1 MRKLLL
7 PLLVF
12 ALVLGSCE
20 DDLTSLNE
28 NPKGATDV
36 PADPLFSNA
45 LVSLGTL
52 NTSVDYNDNM
62 FMFMSQY
69 WAATT
74 YADESQYNLTGRS
87 IPSNYWSE
95 IYRDVLN
102 DLKESS
108 TLIAE
113 DELIPDGQKTVMQAQ
128 IEVMQ
133 VMAYHQL
140 VTVFGDIPY
149 TEALDAENP
158 SPAYDDDE
166 TIYSDLMSRL
176 NTAISDL
183 NSGSSGF
190 SATAD
195 VFYGGNVD
203 AWVKF
208 ANSLKMRL
216 AIQLT
221 DVDAGAAQTAINEA
235 SPNAFGSN
243 ADQLTLQ
250 FQSSQPHT
258 NPVWEDVIS
267 TGRNDFVASNTL
279 INMMNSMDDPRRP
292 IHFTQVDGNYVGGT
306 YGVSNDYVDYSH
318 IQGPL
323 IQNDF
328 EGVLLG
334 YDEVQFIRAEAQAR
348 GWTAQHPT
356 GTSVITGDPV
366 TTAAEH
372 YNEAIAADMN
382 YWSEAAQAGGIWE
395 EGQEPSAAEKEI
407 DSGEIATYVA
417 NNPYPTAGSLQD
429 KLKAIAVQKWLG
441 QYMNDN
447 LQAWTDWRRL
457 DHPTWF
463 VANDNPNA
471 DVEDDIPVRFTY
483 PVDEQNLNQS
493 NWEAASDAL
502 GGDGD
507 ETSTLLFWDTDY
519 ASSVN

>member
-28 NPKGATDV
+28 DPKGATDV

-74 YADESQYNLTGRS
+74 YADESQYDLTGRS

-108 TLIAE
+108 NLIAE
-113 DELIPDGQKTVMQAQ
+113 DELIPDAQKTVMQAQ

-140 VTVFGDIPY
+140 VSVFGDIPY

-158 SPAYDDDE
+158 APAYDDDA

-176 NTAISDL
+176 NTAISNL

-195 VFYGGNVD
+195 VYYGGNVD
-203 AWVKF
+203 AWSRF
-208 ANSLKMRL
+208 ANSLKMRM
-216 AIQLT
+216 AIQLSE
-221 DVDAGAAQTAINEA
+221 VDAGAAQTAIEEA
-235 SPNAFGSN
+235 SPNAFQSLGE
-243 ADQLTLQ
+243 QLTLQ
-250 FQSSQPHT
+250 FQSAQPHT

-267 TGRNDFVASNTL
+267 TGRNDFVAANTL
-279 INMMNSMDDPRRP
+279 IEMMNNLDDPRRP
-292 IHFTQVDGNYVGGT
+292 VLFTQVDGNYVGGT

-318 IQGPL
+318 VQGPL
-323 IQNDF
+323 IQPSF
-328 EGVLLG
+328 EGVLLS
-334 YDEVQFIRAEAQAR
+334 YEEVEFIRAEANAR
-348 GWTAQHPT
+348 GWLT
-356 GTSVITGDPV
+356 GT
-366 TTAAEH
+366 AAQAAVH
-372 YNEAIAADMN
+372 YNNAIEADMN
-382 YWSEAAQAGGIWE
+382 YWSQAAQSGGIWE
-395 EGQEPSAAEKEI
+395 QEPSAAEKEI
-407 DSGEIATYVA
+407 DSGEITDYQTQPDVA
-417 NNPYPTAGSLQD
+417 YPVGGSPQD
-429 KLKAIAVQKWLG
+429 QLKAIAEQKWVA

-463 VANDNPNA
+463 VAGDNPNA
-471 DVEDDIPVRFTY
+471 DVEDDIPVRFIY

-493 NWEAASDAL
+493 NWEAAASAI
-502 GGDGD
+502 GGD
-507 ETSTLLFWDTDY
+507 ETGTLLFWDTGY

>member
-7 PLLVF
+7 PIIAF
-12 ALVLGSCE
+12 ALVLSSCT

-28 NPKGATDV
+28 DPKGATDV

-52 NTSVDYNDNM
+52 NTSVDYNTNM

-74 YADESQYNLTGRS
+74 YADESQYDLTGRS
-87 IPSNYWSE
+87 IPSSYWSE

-108 TLIAE
+108 NLVAE
-113 DELIPDGQKTVMQAQ
+113 DELIPGSQKTVMQAQ

-140 VTVFGDIPY
+140 VSVFGDIPY
-149 TEALDAENP
+149 SEALDAENP
-158 SPAYDDDE
+158 SPAYDDDA

-183 NSGSSGF
+183 NSGGSGF

-195 VFYGGNVD
+195 VLYGGNVG

-208 ANSLKMRL
+208 ANSLKMRM
-216 AIQLT
+216 AIQLS
-221 DVDAGAAQTAINEA
+221 DVDPGAAQTAIEAA
-235 SPNAFGSN
+235 SPNAFQSLGE
-243 ADQLTLQ
+243 QLTLQ
-250 FQSSQPHT
+250 FQSAQPHT

-292 IHFTQVDGNYVGGT
+292 VLFTQVEGDYVGGT
-306 YGVSNDYVDYSH
+306 YGVSNDYVGYSH

-323 IQNDF
+323 IQPSF
-328 EGVLLG
+328 EGVLLS
-334 YDEVQFIRAEAQAR
+334 YEEVEFIRAEAAAR
-348 GWTAQHPT
+348 GWNVSGTAEQHYM
-356 GTSVITGDPV
+356 D
-366 TTAAEH
+366 
-372 YNEAIAADMN
+372 AIAADMN
-382 YWSEAAQAGGIWE
+382 YWSEAAQSGGIWE
-395 EGQEPSAAEKEI
+395 EGQEPTAAEKEI

-429 KLKAIAVQKWLG
+429 QLKAIAEQKWVA
-441 QYMNDN
+441 QYMNSN
-447 LQAWTDWRRL
+447 LQAWNDWRRL

-463 VANDNPNA
+463 VAADNPNA
-471 DVEDDIPVRFTY
+471 DVEDDIPVRFIY

-493 NWEAASDAL
+493 NWEAAASAI
-502 GGDGD
+502 GGD
-507 ETSTLLFWDTDY
+507 ETSTHLFWDTGD

>member
-28 NPKGATDV
+28 DPKGATDV

-52 NTSVDYNDNM
+52 NTSVDYNTNM
-62 FMFMSQY
+62 FTFMSQY

-74 YADESQYNLTGRS
+74 YADESQYDLTGRS

-95 IYRDVLN
+95 VYRDVLN

-108 TLIAE
+108 GLVAE
-113 DELIPDGQKTVMQAQ
+113 DELIPGSQKTVMQAQ

-149 TEALDAENP
+149 SEALDAENP
-158 SPAYDDDE
+158 SPAYDDDA

-208 ANSLKMRL
+208 ANSLKMRM

-221 DVDAGAAQTAINEA
+221 DADPGAAQTAIEAA
-235 SPNAFGSN
+235 SPNAFQSTGE
-243 ADQLTLQ
+243 QLALQ
-250 FQSSQPHT
+250 FQSAQPHT

-267 TGRNDFVASNTL
+267 TGRNDFVASNTV
-279 INMMNSMDDPRRP
+279 IDMMNSMDDPRRP
-292 IHFTQVDGNYVGGT
+292 IHFTQVNGNYVGGN
-306 YGVSNDYVDYSH
+306 YGESNDYVDYSH

-323 IQNDF
+323 IQPSF
-328 EGVLLG
+328 EGILLG
-334 YDEVQFIRAEAQAR
+334 YDEVEFIRAEAATY
-348 GWTAQHPT
+348 GWNVSGTAQ
-356 GTSVITGDPV
+356 S
-366 TTAAEH
+366 H
-372 YNEAIAADMN
+372 YNEAITADMN
-382 YWSEAAQAGGIWE
+382 YWSEAAQSGGIWE
-395 EGQEPSAAEKEI
+395 QEPSAAEKEI
-407 DSGEIATYVA
+407 DSGEITTYLT
-417 NNPYPTAGSLQD
+417 NNPYPVAGSEADQ
-429 KLKAIAVQKWLG
+429 LKAIAEQKWLA

-457 DHPTWF
+457 DHPTWNF
-463 VANDNPNA
+463 ASNPGA
-471 DVEDDIPVRFTY
+471 DTEDDIPVRFIY

-493 NWEAASDAL
+493 NWEAAASAI
-502 GGDGD
+502 GGD
-507 ETSTLLFWDTDY
+507 ETSTLLFWDSDY

>member
-28 NPKGATDV
+28 DPKGATDV

-52 NTSVDYNDNM
+52 NTSVDYNTNM
-62 FMFMSQY
+62 FTFMSQY

-74 YADESQYNLTGRS
+74 YADESQYDLTGRS

-95 IYRDVLN
+95 VYRDVLN

-108 TLIAE
+108 GLVAE
-113 DELIPDGQKTVMQAQ
+113 DELIPGSQKTVMQAQ

-149 TEALDAENP
+149 SEALDAENP
-158 SPAYDDDE
+158 SPAYDDDA

-208 ANSLKMRL
+208 ANSLKMRM

-221 DVDAGAAQTAINEA
+221 DADPGAAQTAIEAA
-235 SPNAFGSN
+235 SPNAFQSTSE
-243 ADQLTLQ
+243 QLALQ
-250 FQSSQPHT
+250 FQSAQPHT

-267 TGRNDFVASNTL
+267 TGRNDFVASNTV
-279 INMMNSMDDPRRP
+279 IDMMNSMDDPRRP
-292 IHFTQVDGNYVGGT
+292 IHFTQVNGNYVGGN
-306 YGVSNDYVDYSH
+306 YGESNDYVDYSH

-334 YDEVQFIRAEAQAR
+334 YDEVEFIRAEAATY
-348 GWTAQHPT
+348 GWNVSGTAQ
-356 GTSVITGDPV
+356 S
-366 TTAAEH
+366 H
-372 YNEAIAADMN
+372 YNEAITADMN
-382 YWSEAAQAGGIWE
+382 YWSEAAQSGGIWE
-395 EGQEPSAAEKEI
+395 QEPSAAEKEI
-407 DSGEIATYVA
+407 DSGEITTYLT
-417 NNPYPTAGSLQD
+417 NNPYPVAGSEADQ
-429 KLKAIAVQKWLG
+429 LKAIAEQKWLA

-457 DHPTWF
+457 DHPTWNF
-463 VANDNPNA
+463 ANNPGA
-471 DVEDDIPVRFTY
+471 DTEDDIPVRFIY

-493 NWEAASDAL
+493 NWEAAASAI
-502 GGDGD
+502 GGD
-507 ETSTLLFWDTDY
+507 ETSTLLFWDSDY

>member
-12 ALVLGSCE
+12 ALVLGSCK

-52 NTSVDYNDNM
+52 NTSVDYNINM
-62 FMFMSQY
+62 FKFMSQY

-74 YADESQYNLTGRS
+74 YADESQYNLSGRS

-108 TLIAE
+108 ALVAE
-113 DELIPDGQKTVMQAQ
+113 NELIPDAQKTVMQAQ

-149 TEALDAENP
+149 TEALDADNP
-158 SPAYDDDE
+158 SPAYDDDA

-176 NTAISDL
+176 NAAISDL

-190 SATAD
+190 SAAAD
-195 VFYGGNVD
+195 VYYDGNVG

-208 ANSLKMRL
+208 ANSLKMRM
-216 AIQLT
+216 AIQLS
-221 DVDAGAAQTAINEA
+221 DANAGAAQTAIEAA
-235 SPNAFGSN
+235 SPNAFQSTGE
-243 ADQLTLQ
+243 QLALQ
-250 FQSSQPHT
+250 FQSAQPHT

-267 TGRNDFVASNTL
+267 TGRNDFVAANTL
-279 INMMNSMDDPRRP
+279 IEMMNNNDDPRRW
-292 IHFTQVDGNYVGGT
+292 IHFTTVDTTSDGTDNPRFQGGL
-306 YGVSNDYVDYSH
+306 YGASNGYVDFSH

-323 IQNDF
+323 IQPSF
-328 EGVLLG
+328 EGILLG
-334 YDEVQFIRAEAQAR
+334 YDEVEFIRAEAAAR
-348 GWTAQHPT
+348 GWNVSGTAQ
-356 GTSVITGDPV
+356 S
-366 TTAAEH
+366 H
-372 YNEAIAADMN
+372 YNEAITADMN
-382 YWSEAAQAGGIWE
+382 YWSEAAQSGGIWE
-395 EGQEPSAAEKEI
+395 QEPTAAQKEI
-407 DSGEIATYVA
+407 DQGEITTYLT
-417 NNPYPTAGSLQD
+417 NNPYPVAGSLPDQ
-429 KLKAIAVQKWLG
+429 LKAIAEQKWVGL
-441 QYMNDN
+441 YMQG

-457 DHPTWF
+457 DHPTWNF
-463 VANDNPNA
+463 AENPGA
-471 DVEDDIPVRFTY
+471 DTEDDIPTRFIY
-483 PVDEQNLNQS
+483 PVDEQNLNES
-493 NWEAASDAL
+493 NWEAAASAI
-502 GGDGD
+502 GGD
-507 ETSTLLFWDTDY
+507 ETSTLLFWDADY